1 MKHSVH
7 IMFLSCYLS
16 ERVYLAKL
24 LLGSMYFMDKFKI
37 FSDSL
42 ELKFHFLV
50 VDYGT
55 VFFETIRDISIL
67 SKYKNP
73 MM

>member
-1 MKHSVH
+1 
-7 IMFLSCYLS
+7 
-16 ERVYLAKL
+16 
-24 LLGSMYFMDKFKI
+24 MYFMDKFKI